1 MNWNYMQPVT
11 IRFGNGR
18 IKGLAEEVK
27 ALGGNR
33 GILIT
38 SPSFVKRGL
47 AAKVQKESEGLIC
60 VIYGGV
66 SPNPDIKE
74 CEACIS
80 MINDH

>member
-47 AAKVQKESEGLIC
+47 GRRSRKKAK
-60 VIYGGV
+60 
-66 SPNPDIKE
+66 D
-74 CEACIS
+74 
-80 MINDH
+80 